1 MNRRWKGILTRAVV
15 AMRTQLNYSDS
26 LAELED
32 ELERIERAIER
43 EDREIDPSKN
53 PRWVRVR

>member
-15 AMRTQLNYSDS
+15 AMRTQLNYADS